1 MRIHH
6 DKDYAESSQSQ
17 EQQLDMENGYIV
29 TEYGRDGNFTQ
40 TSIPGI
46 FAAGDVQDS
55 VDISTPTPAAH
66 AVQPLKFTP
75 RSASNGGLVIG
86 FGAAA
91 TAIIFYVLTGDQGFN
106 WFLISSRNWL
116 EHCTCRI
123 RHRLCLTVTKMMGCA
138 DAEECEKINLKI

>member
-1 MRIHH
+1 LECYRQ
-6 DKDYAESSQSQ
+6 KLSLSA
-17 EQQLDMENGYIV
+17 LVGFIV
-29 TEYGRDGNFTQ
+29 TEVKQDLCQQLQEAFKHSKFDVN
-40 TSIPGI
+40 P
-46 FAAGDVQDS
+46 AAGDVQDS

-66 AVQPLKFTP
+66 AVQPMKFTP

-123 RHRLCLTVTKMMGCA
+123 RHRLCLTVMKMMGCA